1 MTCNMTSKFKKAYT
15 SNGEEIKDLLFIKPN
30 VYGDDRGFFFESWNQ
45 KDWEEILNINNQ
57 SRVNFV
63 QDNHSKSSKGVLRG
77 LHFQRNPN
85 AQGKLVRCI
94 NGEIYDIAVDLRK
107 ASKTFGKWS
116 GINLSDKN
124 KNQFWI
130 PEGFAHGFLTLSDTA
145 EVLYKT
151 SNYWRKECEISLL
164 WNDPE
169 IKIEWPLELIKSNV
183 LLSEKDKYAKKLSQI
198 NKDLLF

>member
-1 MTCNMTSKFKKAYT
+1 MTCNFKKAYT
-15 SNGEEIKDLLFIKPN
+15 SSGEEIEGLLYIHPN
-30 VYGDDRGFFFESWNQ
+30 VFGDDRGFFFESWNQ
-45 KDWEEILNINNQ
+45 KDWEDILKINNQ
-57 SRVNFV
+57 SPVSFV

-85 AQGKLVRCI
+85 PQGKLVRCI
-94 NGEIYDIAVDLRK
+94 NGEIFDIAVDLRK
-107 ASKTFGKWS
+107 ASKTFGKWT

-130 PEGFAHGFLTLSDTA
+130 PEGFAHGFLTLSETA

-151 SNYWRKECEISLL
+151 SNYWSRECEISIL

-169 IKIEWPLELIKSNV
+169 LKIEWPLESIKSNV
-183 LLSEKDKYAKKLSQI
+183 ILSEKDKYAKKLSQI
-198 NKDLLF
+198 NRELLF